1 MTRASGSSYALDFLN
16 SRPCVKRDCGEFG
29 GEKSEFGGGEEVRC
43 QVARA
48 RQRIFNSIGSSSP
61 RWAARRTAGI
71 FEFAP
76 YLTQRATKRC
86 AAMDPLTIF
95 ITAMI
100 LITLLSLF
108 YILTARPSNVSL
120 NTHSGDSVSC
130 ANGGSSSSNVGAQEG
145 QEWAPDGRPS

>member
-1 MTRASGSSYALDFLN
+1 
-16 SRPCVKRDCGEFG
+16 
-29 GEKSEFGGGEEVRC
+29 VRC

-120 NTHSGDSVSC
+120 NTHSRADRRRHRQRLGNSMASRPH
-130 ANGGSSSSNVGAQEG
+130 GAVL
-145 QEWAPDGRPS
+145 